1 MMCSANSQTQAT
13 GQNEPQAC
21 PNTLCIVVPCHNE
34 EATISAFLSATDK
47 VASEALSPMGIAVT
61 YVFVDDGSADKTA
74 RVLKLYAQARD
85 DVSYLIFTRNFG
97 KESALYAGLS
107 AASEL
112 CSRLQDQSQN
122 PSLNQNPDSDS
133 AQACGRALIC
143 VMDADLQDP
152 PTLLPKMCAQVLSGQ
167 ADRAAAYRVSRE
179 GEPPIRSW
187 FAHRFYQLMNRMSD
201 VELRDGARDFSV
213 MSCDFVAAVLSCGEY
228 NRFTKGLFGWV
239 GYTTTW
245 TAYENVERVAGET
258 NWSFFSLVRYALDGL
273 VAYSTKPL
281 EFFIG
286 AGLTV
291 SAVALLAMV
300 FVVIRAALFG
310 DPVSGW
316 PSLMT
321 VTLFLGGLVLL
332 GIGVLGLYL
341 SKIYTEVKRRP
352 IYLVRESNLPRDFSR
367 TL

>member
-1 MMCSANSQTQAT
+1 MIAT
-13 GQNEPQAC
+13 DTTPTSTAQSPHM
-21 PNTLCIVVPCHNE
+21 LYLVVPCHNE
-34 EATISAFLSATDK
+34 EATIDPFLSATDE
-47 VASEALSPMGIAVT
+47 VATQALAPMGIAVT

-74 RVLKLYAQARD
+74 HVLRQTAQARA
-85 DVSYLIFTRNFG
+85 DVFYLSFTRNFG

-107 AASEL
+107 AAAEL
-112 CSRLQDQSQN
+112 SSARRASA
-122 PSLNQNPDSDS
+122 SVSDNVEG
-133 AQACGRALIC
+133 QQLIC

-152 PTLLPKMCAQVLSGQ
+152 PQLLPDMCTQVLSGK
-167 ADRAAAYRVSRE
+167 ADRAAAYRVSRA

-187 FAHRFYQLMNRMSD
+187 FAHRFYQLMNHLSD

-281 EFFIG
+281 EFFMG
-286 AGLTV
+286 AGLTL
-291 SAVALLAMV
+291 SALALIAMI

-321 VTLFLGGLVLL
+321 VMLFLGGLVLL
-332 GIGVLGLYL
+332 GVGVLGLYL
-341 SKIYTEVKRRP
+341 AKIYTEVKRRP
-352 IYLVRESNLPRDFSR
+352 IYLVRETNLGNVTTANPADSP